1 MALQFSTTC
10 RNDMLNQF
18 DTVLGASG
26 TLTIATGSVP
36 ATCAT
41 AASGTLL
48 VTINLNATAFAS
60 ASAGAVVMN
69 GLTLSGTAGATGTA
83 GYFRLLDGSA
93 ACHMQGT
100 VGTSGTDMIINNAS
114 ITNGQTVQVTGF
126 TVTAPGA

>member
-26 TLTIATGSVP
+26 TLII
-36 ATCAT
+36 C
-41 AASGTLL
+41 SGTIPANCGTAGGTTLC
-48 VTINLNATAFAS
+48 TITLNATAFAS

-83 GYFRLLDGSA
+83 SFFRLLDGSSV
-93 ACHMQGT
+93 CHMQGT
-100 VGTSGTDMIINNAS
+100 VGTSGTDMIINNTS